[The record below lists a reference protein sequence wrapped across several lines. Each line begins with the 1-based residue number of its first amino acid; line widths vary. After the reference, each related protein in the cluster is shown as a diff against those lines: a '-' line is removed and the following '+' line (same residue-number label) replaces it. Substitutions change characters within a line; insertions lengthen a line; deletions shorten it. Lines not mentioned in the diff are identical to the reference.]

1 LVVLWTAF
9 AKDRMSLQTKPLS
22 PGTWTQF
29 EELFGRQQGGRS
41 GCWCKWWRLSR
52 SGWERLTR
60 EERRVA
66 FKSVVDG
73 GSPTGVMLFDGDAA
87 VGWCAVS
94 PRGDLPSLA
103 RSAVAKPIDAT
114 PTWCISCFFIKAG
127 HRRQGHMERLIRG
140 AVDFAGRNGA
150 EIVEAFPQ
158 ETAGRT
164 GYIDAFVGIASCFR
178 RCGFHDIEPRGRWR
192 RAMRCFVR

>member
-1 LVVLWTAF
+1 
-9 AKDRMSLQTKPLS
+9 
-22 PGTWTQF
+22 
-29 EELFGRQQGGRS
+29 
-41 GCWCKWWRLSR
+41 
-52 SGWERLTR
+52 
-60 EERRVA
+60 
-66 FKSVVDG
+66 
-73 GSPTGVMLFDGDAA
+73 
-87 VGWCAVS
+87 
-94 PRGDLPSLA
+94 
-103 RSAVAKPIDAT
+103 
-114 PTWCISCFFIKAG
+114 
-127 HRRQGHMERLIRG
+127 MERLIRG